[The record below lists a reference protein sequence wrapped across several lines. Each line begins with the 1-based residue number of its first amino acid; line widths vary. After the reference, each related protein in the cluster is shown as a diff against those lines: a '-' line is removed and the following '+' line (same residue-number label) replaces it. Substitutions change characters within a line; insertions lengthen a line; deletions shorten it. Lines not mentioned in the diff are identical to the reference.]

1 MSNNLDKLSDD
12 FLYMAQ
18 NNDDLELLKLLY
30 VCYFQ
35 FVKAID
41 TLSMVMLHIF
51 LKNHGKI
58 SKNMDLCDVLYA

>member
-41 TLSMVMLHIF
+41 TLSTVMLHIF